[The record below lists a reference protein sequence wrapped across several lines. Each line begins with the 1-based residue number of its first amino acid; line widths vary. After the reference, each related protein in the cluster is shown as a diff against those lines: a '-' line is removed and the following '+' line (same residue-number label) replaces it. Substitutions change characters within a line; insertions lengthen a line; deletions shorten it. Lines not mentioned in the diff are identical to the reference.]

1 MTMNEADKTA
11 AAPAATGYAP
21 LLRPL
26 GDADAAVCTDGFC
39 AVPPAGTTTG
49 ADQ

>member
-1 MTMNEADKTA
+1 MLMSMNEADKA
-11 AAPAATGYAP
+11 EAVPAADGAVP

-26 GDADAAVCTDGFC
+26 GDADAAVCTHGFC
-39 AVPPAGTTTG
+39 AVPPAGG